1 MKDAFALAEP
11 TVIDCR
17 PGFSLFFDLIRKECD
32 GIGHPPLHR
41 ICSLTRKMGGQC
53 FVREELA
60 PNQEIDEEI
69 QASAIRTDG
78 GTVALKALRFSF
90 FRDFPPSMRWQDL
103 AGRECLGYAVLI
115 ILTLPDNSK
124 RRYILES
131 VLRIPSLWVP
141 TEGGGPRATPV
152 TNYYVHSCREFETT
166 IGTAT
171 ANLRF
176 RIIGSFFCQ
185 QNNLTHVCAH
195 AALRMGINSSPAFQQ
210 PKLTNKFIND
220 QLGID
225 HSRAPDKRVGQY
237 STEARSEGLKTEQIV
252 HVVKK
257 LGWKQHV
264 AEFDMN
270 PAIDYE
276 SFIYPLIESGCPTIL
291 GVHNAET
298 AHVLAVLG
306 HTLNS
311 DRWTPEA
318 RLGYGAFPITPYI
331 STSAWAD
338 HFIVNDDNFGMY
350 VTLPAESIRNILV
363 PKHNP
368 NLHAAL
374 AIGLVPPDVTI
385 SGYGAEQA
393 AAGLAEKVIRLTN
406 PTPQNRWLHMLK
418 HDNTQR
424 LVCRTLLCQKTEYL
438 EIMKNVADDQGRKLT
453 AAEVQ
458 TLEATLPSGFWVTEV
473 TVPNL
478 YTGNKR
484 KLGDI
489 LTPAQGTEQ
498 QFMTGAM
505 MLFFWFPGLSWHEP
519 RTSMQGWSLFGHV
532 PLLRGASQKKQL
544 LEW

>member
-1 MKDAFALAEP
+1 M
-11 TVIDCR
+11 
-17 PGFSLFFDLIRKECD
+17 
-32 GIGHPPLHR
+32 
-41 ICSLTRKMGGQC
+41 RKMGVQC

-60 PNQEIDEEI
+60 SNQEIEEEK
-69 QASAIRTDG
+69 QATVTRTNG
-78 GTVALKALRFSF
+78 GVVTLTALRLTF
-90 FRDFPPSMRWQDL
+90 FRDRPPSMAWRNL
-103 AGRECLGYAVLI
+103 AGMECLGYAVLI
-115 ILTLPDNSK
+115 TLTLPDNSK
-124 RRYILES
+124 RPYILES
-131 VLRIPSLWVP
+131 VIRFPSLWTP
-141 TEGGGPRATPV
+141 TESAGVQANAV
-152 TNYYVHSCREFETT
+152 TNYYLHSCREFETV
-166 IGTAT
+166 IGKAKE
-171 ANLRF
+171 NLTF
-176 RIIGSFFCQ
+176 RVNGSFFCQ
-185 QNNLTHVCAH
+185 QNDLTHVCAH
-195 AALRMGINSSPAFQQ
+195 AALRMGINSSPAFTG

-225 HSRAPDKRVGQY
+225 HSEAEGKRIGKYSPEAHSVGL
-237 STEARSEGLKTEQIV
+237 STEQIV
-252 HVVKK
+252 CIVNK
-257 LGWKQHV
+257 LGWKEHV
-264 AEFDMN
+264 AEFDLN
-270 PAIDYE
+270 PDIDYE
-276 SFIYPLIESGCPTIL
+276 AFIYPLIESGCPTIL
-291 GVHNAET
+291 GVHNPAT

-393 AAGLAEKVIRLTN
+393 AAGLAEKLVRLTD
-406 PTPQNRWLHMLK
+406 PTPQNRWLHLLK
-418 HDNTQR
+418 HETHECKPTHDASQR
-424 LVCRTLLCQKTEYL
+424 LVCRTLLCKRQEYL
-438 EIMKNVADDQGRKLT
+438 GIMKTVEDDKGNRLT
-453 AAEVQ
+453 PTEIQ
-458 TLEATLPSGFWVTEV
+458 TLEKILPERFWVTEI

-489 LTPAQGTEQ
+489 LTPAKGTGKE
-498 QFMTGAM
+498 FLTGAM

-519 RTSMQGWSLFGHV
+519 LTSMQGWSLFGHI
-532 PLLRGASQKKQL
+532 PLLRGASQSKQL